1 MNLALMTSNRK
12 DDKLKMNQSEHALQG
27 VFEYKLDPKCRVSVP
42 SDWRQVAGGCQLR
55 ILQSSSYDLPTLRIL
70 TDEEYEDMLATV
82 DGMEEWTPAQKK
94 KMKGKLHSRCQKGS
108 MSDQGKLL
116 IPKAWC
122 ERPGIDSGEAVKL
135 VGRGTY
141 FEIFSLENHAAMK
154 LKEDEETDKLNEQV
168 DFF

>member
-1 MNLALMTSNRK
+1 MTH
-12 DDKLKMNQSEHALQG
+12 SEHALQG
-27 VFEYKLDPKCRVSVP
+27 AFEHKLDPKCRVSVP
-42 SDWRQVAGGCQLR
+42 ADWRNVAGCGQLR
-55 ILQSSSYDLPTLRIL
+55 LLQSSSYDLPTLRVL
-70 TDEEYEDMLATV
+70 TEEEYDDMLATV

-94 KMKGKLHSRCQKGS
+94 KMKGKLHSRCQKAS

-122 ERPGIDSGEAVKL
+122 ERPGIESGKVVKL

-141 FEIFSLENHAAMK
+141 FEMFSMENYAAMK
-154 LKEDEETDKLNEQV
+154 VREDEETDRLNEEV